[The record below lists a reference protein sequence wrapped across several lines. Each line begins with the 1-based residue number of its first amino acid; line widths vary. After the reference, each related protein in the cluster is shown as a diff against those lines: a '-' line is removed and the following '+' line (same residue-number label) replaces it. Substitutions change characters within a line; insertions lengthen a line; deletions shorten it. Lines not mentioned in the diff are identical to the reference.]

1 MLTVTPWT
9 TMRGD
14 ALHRGRYRL
23 VEELVLPRSMQNQG
37 TAWLALDM
45 QKERRQVI
53 VRKLT
58 FVDGSS
64 ENARE
69 MVNALVRRMAT
80 FAEHQGMPKIVDG
93 FQEQGSYYLVQE
105 YKRGDSLSVL
115 MRQQGGALAERD
127 VAEYGRQIC
136 EILILF
142 AHQQPA
148 IIYGA
153 INTETIVI
161 SPDKKTASL
170 LYLPLLPPMKLPQ
183 NADQSAGYLAPEQA
197 RGGDA
202 QPSSDLYALAATMH
216 HAVTGF
222 DPRERMVFFY
232 PPARRLNPLVS
243 STMETILSHQLRFSV
258 SQRYNGPED
267 MRQQL
272 SVLIATYPLI
282 EKNAPSTPVLP
293 IGTRSKQSDERIW
306 NGRVISIVGVALVL
320 LVCFFFVINPLLRAT
335 NTAHS
340 TSSEVAL
347 KQEMALELQSFQ
359 KKGIGLSDGQLVF
372 DTYQGRKDVQLKSQA
387 ATAQQQGNLSAA
399 VNLLNQAVNV
409 DPTDGEAQIYNENL
423 HIQQDNSPYVTL
435 ALGMPIA
442 GSANYLGS
450 VREQLEAAYLDQ
462 QETNSQNL
470 LPGGLKLRILI
481 ANSGASNA
489 NVATVAQFIAN
500 RVSKAGNPDH
510 LIGVIGWYNSTQTI
524 DARDIIAGVHLP
536 LIAPTASSVK
546 LSGSSAYFFR
556 VAPPDN
562 LQGKILGQL
571 LISKLQ
577 AKRVL
582 ILNDPTDSYSVSLAD
597 AVASQ
602 IKTLN
607 GTFTVSSF
615 TEDTTTVDQYQKLIQ
630 ENIEGNAPA
639 NVVFIAGFNIDGIRL
654 AHAVGNLIRA
664 NPFTTG
670 YTNLRIVGGDS
681 IDSGLLLGEG
691 NSADAMI
698 ATNYPQ
704 DMRLLTFTTFAD
716 FHEWTFLKEAQKS
729 IPIFFSDWKSTY
741 QNSLVNNSAPDP
753 TYKGLMMYDALGVS
767 IDAAKLI
774 HGPMN
779 GDELRHS
786 LTTLGQG
793 NVPAYQGISGR
804 IAFDGQG
811 NPINKAIVILTIQS
825 SQNGNMITIQQ
836 VLGTFS

>member
-1 MLTVTPWT
+1 M
-9 TMRGD
+9 
-14 ALHRGRYRL
+14 
-23 VEELVLPRSMQNQG
+23 
-37 TAWLALDM
+37 
-45 QKERRQVI
+45 
-53 VRKLT
+53 
-58 FVDGSS
+58 
-64 ENARE
+64 
-69 MVNALVRRMAT
+69 
-80 FAEHQGMPKIVDG
+80 
-93 FQEQGSYYLVQE
+93 
-105 YKRGDSLSVL
+105 
-115 MRQQGGALAERD
+115 
-127 VAEYGRQIC
+127 
-136 EILILF
+136 
-142 AHQQPA
+142 
-148 IIYGA
+148 
-153 INTETIVI
+153 
-161 SPDKKTASL
+161 
-170 LYLPLLPPMKLPQ
+170 
-183 NADQSAGYLAPEQA
+183 
-197 RGGDA
+197 
-202 QPSSDLYALAATMH
+202 
-216 HAVTGF
+216 
-222 DPRERMVFFY
+222 
-232 PPARRLNPLVS
+232 
-243 STMETILSHQLRFSV
+243 
-258 SQRYNGPED
+258 
-267 MRQQL
+267 
-272 SVLIATYPLI
+272 
-282 EKNAPSTPVLP
+282 
-293 IGTRSKQSDERIW
+293 
-306 NGRVISIVGVALVL
+306 
-320 LVCFFFVINPLLRAT
+320 
-335 NTAHS
+335 
-340 TSSEVAL
+340 
-347 KQEMALELQSFQ
+347 
-359 KKGIGLSDGQLVF
+359 
-372 DTYQGRKDVQLKSQA
+372 
-387 ATAQQQGNLSAA
+387 
-399 VNLLNQAVNV
+399 
-409 DPTDGEAQIYNENL
+409 
-423 HIQQDNSPYVTL
+423 
-435 ALGMPIA
+435 
-442 GSANYLGS
+442 
-450 VREQLEAAYLDQ
+450 
-462 QETNSQNL
+462 
-470 LPGGLKLRILI
+470 
-481 ANSGASNA
+481 
-489 NVATVAQFIAN
+489 
-500 RVSKAGNPDH
+500 
-510 LIGVIGWYNSTQTI
+510 
-524 DARDIIAGVHLP
+524 
-536 LIAPTASSVK
+536 
-546 LSGSSAYFFR
+546 SGSSAYFFR

-615 TEDTTTVDQYQKLIQ
+615 AEDTTTVDQYQKLIQ